1 MKQFKPYEYQVLLSW
16 LMDEYNNI
24 VIVKSR
30 QLGVTQTV
38 TSKFLHRACL
48 NEAYC
53 SMSFLRNQEDASAIA
68 RRARQM
74 LDGLKEYVLPATD
87 NLGYLKLKNAGELY
101 FKNSSKEGSRSYDSV
116 LDFLFDESAFSENI
130 EQIYAASSP
139 SGALAGDLITK
150 LIVSTPS
157 AKSGWYW
164 DILNA
169 DNGSEDIEELCIK
182 VAKGEIYKDFPGC
195 YWFKDNKGSIKLI
208 LHWTCHP
215 VYRQIPSYLEYRQQQ
230 DGTDE
235 ETVLREY
242 DLRFVDSAVA
252 IFSSEIVRDNAIGI
266 IEECRDDKAT
276 YYLGLDTSTT
286 GNDYCVAIILKEK
299 DRQYSVV
306 DMYRKRQQTSQ
317 YHLYQ
322 IGELIRKYQPEVAG
336 IEVTGGTGQ
345 LYLEQLSREFKHLKC
360 EAIRTT
366 GDSKPLM
373 ISNLQLA
380 LEKGFLNFPANSPL
394 IDELLSFRR
403 QGRKLEAPGG
413 KHDDCVMSLCFALAV
428 SPFSI
433 EKVPLI
439 KIPSTY
445 LNH

>member
-1 MKQFKPYEYQVLLSW
+1 MKQFKPYEYQLLLSS

-38 TSKFLHRACL
+38 TSKFLHRASL
-48 NEAYC
+48 NPAYC

-164 DILNA
+164 DMLNA
-169 DNGSEDIEELCIK
+169 DNGSKDIEELCIR
-182 VAKGEIYKDFPGC
+182 VAKGEVYKNIPGI
-195 YWFKDNKGSIKLI
+195 YWFVDGKGTVKLI

-215 VYRQIPSYLEYRQQQ
+215 VYKQNSNYLEYRQQQ

-252 IFSSEIVRDNAIGI
+252 VFSSEIVRANAIGNT
-266 IEECRDDKAT
+266 EEYRDDKAI

-286 GNDYCVAIILKEK
+286 GNDYCVCIVLKEK
-299 DRQYSVV
+299 DKRYSVV
-306 DMYRKRQQTSQ
+306 NIYRKRQQSSQ

-322 IGELIRKYQPEVAG
+322 IGELIRKYRPEIAG
-336 IEVTGGTGQ
+336 IEITGGVGT
-345 LYLEQLSREFKHLKC
+345 LYLEQLSREFKNLKC
-360 EAIRTT
+360 EAIRTS
-366 GDSKPLM
+366 GDTKPM
-373 ISNLQLA
+373 MVSNLQLA
-380 LEKGFLNFPANSPL
+380 LEKECLFFPSSSP
-394 IDELLSFRR
+394 IVEELLSFRR
-403 QGRKLEAPGG
+403 QGKKLEAPSG
-413 KHDDCVMSLCFALAV
+413 KHDDCIMALCFALAV

-433 EKVPLI
+433 QKQNAI
-439 KIPSTY
+439 KIPQSY
-445 LNH
+445 FQS

>member
-1 MKQFKPYEYQVLLSW
+1 MNQ
-16 LMDEYNNI
+16 YNNI

-53 SMSFLRNQEDASAIA
+53 SMSFLRNQEDVSAIA

-87 NLGYLKLKNAGELY
+87 NLGYLKLRNAGELY

-164 DILNA
+164 DMLNA
-169 DNGSEDIEELCIK
+169 DNCEDIEELCIK
-182 VAKGEIYKDFPGC
+182 VAKGEIYKDIPGV
-195 YWFKDNKGSIKLI
+195 YWFEDKKGTIKLI

-215 VYRQIPSYLEYRQQQ
+215 VYRQVPSYLEYRQQQ
-230 DGTDE
+230 DGTEE

-242 DLRFVDSAVA
+242 DLRFIDSAVS
-252 IFSSEIVRDNAIGI
+252 IFLPELIRKNAIGNYEVI
-266 IEECRDDKAT
+266 RDKDAE
-276 YYLGLDTSTT
+276 YYCGLDTSTT
-286 GNDYCVAIILKEK
+286 GNDYTVFTVIKYK
-299 DRQYSVV
+299 NGKYSLVNV
-306 DMYRKRQQTSQ
+306 YRKRQQTSD
-317 YHLYQ
+317 YH
-322 IGELIRKYQPEVAG
+322 ISKSARKNQ
-336 IEVTGGTGQ
+336 T
-345 LYLEQLSREFKHLKC
+345 
-360 EAIRTT
+360 
-366 GDSKPLM
+366 M
-373 ISNLQLA
+373 
-380 LEKGFLNFPANSPL
+380 
-394 IDELLSFRR
+394 
-403 QGRKLEAPGG
+403 
-413 KHDDCVMSLCFALAV
+413 
-428 SPFSI
+428 
-433 EKVPLI
+433 
-439 KIPSTY
+439 
-445 LNH
+445 